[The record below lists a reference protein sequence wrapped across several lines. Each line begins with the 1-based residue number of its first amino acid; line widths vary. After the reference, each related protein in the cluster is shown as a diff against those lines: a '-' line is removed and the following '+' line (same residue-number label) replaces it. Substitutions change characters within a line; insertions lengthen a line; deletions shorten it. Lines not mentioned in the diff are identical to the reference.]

1 MPKLREIDIN
11 YDQIRELVYQLEFDK
26 KVALIKDVTRDKR
39 YKNDFYRFT
48 KSLVQKHNIP
58 EMNESELDNFLHE

>member
-1 MPKLREIDIN
+1 
-11 YDQIRELVYQLEFDK
+11 LEFDK